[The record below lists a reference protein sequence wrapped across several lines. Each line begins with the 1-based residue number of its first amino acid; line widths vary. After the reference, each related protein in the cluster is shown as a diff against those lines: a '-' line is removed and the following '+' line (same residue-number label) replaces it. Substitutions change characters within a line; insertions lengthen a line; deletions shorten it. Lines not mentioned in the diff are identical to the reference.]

1 MQKRSFSPEYKAK
14 IVLEILREERTIS
27 EIGAR
32 EQISA
37 KQLSNW
43 KKEFLDNAALVF
55 AKGKLE
61 REHKRHLDEAEA
73 REDATMA
80 KVGQLTLENDFL
92 KKKYKQ
98 IHGRDWEDD
107 YKSGNY
113 RR

>member
-14 IVLEILREERTIS
+14 IVLEILREEHTIS
-27 EIGAR
+27 EIGTR

-61 REHKRHLDEAEA
+61 REHKHKLDEAEA
-73 REDATMA
+73 REEATMA
-80 KVGQLTLENDFL
+80 KVGQLTLEVDLL

-98 IHGRDWEDD
+98 IHGREWD
-107 YKSGNY
+107 GGFQ
-113 RR
+113 R